1 MSPIIRI
8 SRFVAAAAF
17 ILASSALFA
26 STPPTMPAG
35 VVLPAQLN
43 STLSS
48 RKDHPGQ
55 IVTARIM
62 QDVPLPDGSKI
73 PAGSTIV
80 GRVVAVTPATNGAAG
95 VISVRFDTLKIHG
108 HTLPLTTHL
117 RAIASPFE
125 VDQAQIPLNG
135 SDRGTSQNSWTTIQI
150 GGDIVYRGG
159 GPVQGRYGKVGRPV
173 NGGVLAVLTA
183 NPRAGCDGS
192 SGEGELQ
199 ALWLFS
205 SDACG
210 TYSLRKLEIVQSG
223 SANPIGEIKFAA
235 KKGDVNIPSGSG
247 LLLRVNAAP
256 PSA

>member
-1 MSPIIRI
+1 MTCRAQIRHFI
-8 SRFVAAAAF
+8 GVAAF
-17 ILASSALFA
+17 ILVSSALFA
-26 STPPTMPAG
+26 STLPTVPAG
-35 VVLPAQLN
+35 IVLPAQLN

-48 RKDHPGQ
+48 RKARPGQ
-55 IVTARIM
+55 TATARIM

-80 GRVVAVTPATNGAAG
+80 GHVVSVTPAAAG
-95 VISVRFDTLKIHG
+95 SPGALSIRFDALRVHGGKIS
-108 HTLPLTTHL
+108 LSTHL
-117 RAIASPFE
+117 RAIASSFE

-135 SDRGTSQNSWTTIQI
+135 ADRGTSQSSWTTVQI

-159 GPVQGRYGKVGRPV
+159 GPVEGRYGKVGRPV
-173 NGGVLAVLTA
+173 NGGVLAVLTV
-183 NPRAGCDGS
+183 NPDAGCSGS

-210 TYSLRKLEIVQSG
+210 TYSLHKLEIVQSG
-223 SANPIGEIKFAA
+223 SANPVGEIKFAA